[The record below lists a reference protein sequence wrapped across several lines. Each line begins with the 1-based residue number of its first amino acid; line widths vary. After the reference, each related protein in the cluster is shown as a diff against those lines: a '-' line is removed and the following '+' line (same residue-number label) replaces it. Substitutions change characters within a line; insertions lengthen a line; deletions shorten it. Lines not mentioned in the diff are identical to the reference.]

1 MSAMVCCCLS
11 GLQGKGIGKLH
22 ASTTRNILRHSGT
35 AAQNSSVTQTA
46 RFFAAVT
53 VLTLGPDKQIANAV
67 RAPTPAITA
76 LLEVITAR
84 PAKYGSALRKPS
96 QSSVPWPISDGRHEA
111 TPGAVPWSAITA
123 SAIR

>member
-1 MSAMVCCCLS
+1 MVCCCLS

-22 ASTTRNILRHSGT
+22 ASTTRNILRYSGT

-53 VLTLGPDKQIANAV
+53 VLTLGPDKQIVNAV
-67 RAPTPAITA
+67 RALTPAITA

-84 PAKYGSALRKPS
+84 PAKYGSARQRAEKALAEFR
-96 QSSVPWPISDGRHEA
+96 
-111 TPGAVPWSAITA
+111 AVADQ
-123 SAIR
+123 RR